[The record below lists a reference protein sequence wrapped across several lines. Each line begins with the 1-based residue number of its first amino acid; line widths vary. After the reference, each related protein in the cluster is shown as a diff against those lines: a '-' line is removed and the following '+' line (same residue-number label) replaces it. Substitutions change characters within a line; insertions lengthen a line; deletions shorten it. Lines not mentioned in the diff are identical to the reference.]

1 MTFER
6 AFALIGAAG
15 VSFLLSASLLPVAKA
30 FVRWQLDRQARR
42 RALAEI
48 MRDSMQVADG
58 RTQN

>member
-15 VSFLLSASLLPVAKA
+15 VSFCLSAGVLPVVKA
-30 FVRWQLDRQARR
+30 FVRWQLDRQERK

-48 MRDSMQVADG
+48 LRDSVQVADG
-58 RTQN
+58 RAQT

>member
-15 VSFLLSASLLPVAKA
+15 VSFCLSASLLPLAKWFA
-30 FVRWQLDRQARR
+30 RWQLDRRARR

-48 MRDSMQVADG
+48 MRASVPVVGG
-58 RTQN
+58 RAGE